1 MVAQVKVKNMLD
13 KAKIILVCY
22 IDVSE
27 IDKSYTLEYLN
38 SFNESLIFDESVFKL
53 IIPNYEETRIE
64 CINPKRISDEEYI
77 KVSELVEN
85 AQNMLN
91 EFLNNTKNERK

>member
-1 MVAQVKVKNMLD
+1 MLD
-13 KAKIILVCY
+13 KDKIILVCY

-38 SFNESLIFDESVFKL
+38 RFSESLIFDESVLKL

-64 CINPKRISDEEYI
+64 CINPKLISDDEYA
-77 KVSELVEN
+77 KVSELVAN
-85 AQNMLN
+85 AQYMLN
-91 EFLNNTKNERK
+91 EFLNNTKNDGK

>member
-1 MVAQVKVKNMLD
+1 MLD
-13 KAKIILVCY
+13 KDKIILVVYVNISY
-22 IDVSE
+22 IDIADVA
-27 IDKSYTLEYLN
+27 EYMYK
-38 SFNESLIFDESVFKL
+38 ITDAITFDDSVLRLF
-53 IIPNYEETRIE
+53 IPIRDSETRIE

-91 EFLNNTKNERK
+91 EFLNNTKNDGK

>member
-1 MVAQVKVKNMLD
+1 MLD
-13 KAKIILVCY
+13 KDKIISVRY
-22 IDVSE
+22 IDVSK
-27 IDKSYTLEYLN
+27 IGNSYTLEYLN
-38 SFNESLIFDESVFKL
+38 NFNKSLIFDESVVKL

-85 AQNMLN
+85 AQNMLS
-91 EFLNNTKNERK
+91 EFLNNIKNDGK